1 MNINKDYE
9 RLKKLNNKVC
19 VLYPRLTEE
28 EEKEKAEL
36 TIKLRKE
43 LEI

>member
-9 RLKKLNNKVC
+9 RLKELNNKVC

-36 TIKLRKE
+36 TIKLKE
-43 LEI
+43 YMEG